1 MLWPPD
7 GLQTLL
13 TRIIMQHV
21 SATFRKKSIDK
32 SAEADQSTK
41 QVVLFKPEQAAPAP
55 TNDVSR
61 NAEPF
66 AGLTPE
72 LKGFSIINQGHL
84 TLHYHSY
91 NEASSSTSQPAVV
104 PLKQGRDKNEDEQ
117 YSEALSSLMSI
128 DLSPQDLPNPQARPK
143 RQRMEKPEEP
153 ETEMVE
159 PEAKKPRKKVKQE
172 DEEPAQKASKKKSR
186 SCKNCGCQF
195 NPNQNK
201 DSEQPCRYHPG
212 MSTTA
217 GHSTSHW
224 KTRIAPFNFREY
236 STNDSLFISRTFQTL
251 PVRSETERKEWRG

>member
-1 MLWPPD
+1 
-7 GLQTLL
+7 
-13 TRIIMQHV
+13 MQHV
-21 SATFRKKSIDK
+21 SATFRKNTIDK

-61 NAEPF
+61 NANPS
-66 AGLTPE
+66 AGLTSE
-72 LKGFSIINQGHL
+72 LKGLSIINQGHL

-91 NEASSSTSQPAVV
+91 NETSSSSSQPAVV
-104 PLKQGRDKNEDEQ
+104 PFKQGRDQNEDEQ
-117 YSEALSSLMSI
+117 YSEALSSLMNI
-128 DLSPQDLPNPQARPK
+128 DLCPQDLPSPLARPK

-172 DEEPAQKASKKKSR
+172 DEEPARKVSKKKSS
-186 SCKNCGCQF
+186 SCKNCGGQF
-195 NPNQNK
+195 NPNQKK

-217 GHSTSHW
+217 G
-224 KTRIAPFNFREY
+224 P
-236 STNDSLFISRTFQTL
+236 RTG
-251 PVRSETERKEWRG
+251 R